1 MEIRVLE
8 DPAAPVV
15 EILLDAAQAGGNI
28 VLTGGSTP
36 KRAYEACARAGVDWS
51 AATLWFSDER
61 CVPPDDR
68 RSNFAMVDG
77 ALVGR
82 LQKDVRPRVMRME
95 GELGPEIGAANY
107 ESLVREHVGN
117 DPRWDVLLL
126 GLGPDSHVA
135 SLFPGKPELEER
147 SRLVVGVEH
156 AGWQPPVPRI
166 SLSMPCLNAAR
177 RVIFLVTGAD
187 KATAMKRAFGDP
199 VDAAAP
205 GAHVRPASG
214 ELLVLCD
221 PDAASELG

>member
-61 CVPPDDR
+61 CVPPDDQ
-68 RSNFAMVDG
+68 RSNFGMVDG
-77 ALVGR
+77 SLVGR

-135 SLFPGKPELEER
+135 SLFPGKPEVEER

-156 AGWQPPVPRI
+156 AGWPPPVSRI

-177 RVIFLVTGAD
+177 RVIFLVTGKD

-199 VDAAAP
+199 VDTAAP
-205 GAHVRPASG
+205 GAHVRPGSG

-221 PDAASELG
+221 ADAAGELG

>member
-36 KRAYEACARAGVDWS
+36 RRAYEACARANVDWS
-51 AATLWFSDER
+51 AATLWFTDER
-61 CVPPDDR
+61 CVPVDDQ
-68 RSNFAMVDG
+68 RSNFGMVDG

-107 ESLVREHVGN
+107 EALVREHVGN
-117 DPRWDVLLL
+117 DPRWDVMLL

-135 SLFPGKPELEER
+135 SLFPGKPQLEER

-177 RVIFLVTGAD
+177 RVIFLVTGKD

-199 VDAAAP
+199 VDPAAP
-205 GAHVRPASG
+205 GAHVRPSAG

-221 PDAASELG
+221 ADAASELG

>member
-15 EILLDAAQAGGNI
+15 EILLDAAQAGGHI

-36 KRAYEACARAGVDWS
+36 KRAYEACARADVDWS

-61 CVPPDDR
+61 CVPQDDQ
-68 RSNFAMVDG
+68 RSNFGMVDS

-117 DPRWDVLLL
+117 DPRWDVMLL

-166 SLSMPCLNAAR
+166 SLSLPCINGAR
-177 RVIFLVTGAD
+177 RVILLVTGKE

-199 VDAAAP
+199 VDPDAP
-205 GAHVRPASG
+205 GAHVRPAAG

-221 PDAASELG
+221 PDAAGELG

>member
-8 DPAAPVV
+8 DPAGPVV
-15 EILLDAAQAGGNI
+15 EILLDAAQAGGHI

-51 AATLWFSDER
+51 AATVWFSDER
-61 CVPPDDR
+61 CVPPDDQ
-68 RSNFAMVDG
+68 RSNFGMVDG

-82 LQKDVRPRVMRME
+82 LQKDLRPRVVRME
-95 GELGPEIGAANY
+95 GELGPDLGAANY

-117 DPRWDVLLL
+117 DPRWDLMLL

-166 SLSMPCLNAAR
+166 SLSLPCLNAAR

-187 KATAMKRAFGDP
+187 KATAMQRAFGDP
-199 VDAAAP
+199 VDPDAP
-205 GAHVRPASG
+205 GAHVRPTAG

-221 PDAASELG
+221 PDAAGELG